1 MAKFSVSDMA
11 QQFTSPVKQPDISA
25 YTGSRDYFAKEED
38 PRILKVN
45 VNDIKNS
52 PNGVYTIALRFLANP
67 FVVEDM
73 NNTDPVFLRN
83 IIATREYKLP
93 IIAKINQ
100 FSYDPTE
107 TIKFPPEVAG
117 VKDEIN
123 ELWWAR
129 WKEDQ
134 VKTGLTKDATRRTRL
149 KKEQKLVD
157 SPTETYYALVQVIED
172 IQHPERQGKVF
183 VYQFGR
189 AILSILYKSQG
200 IELPSKY
207 KKANDTQTQTAQN
220 APQSKFSAKAKIRPY
235 PFDLVNAPIFVVEAK
250 FKDGTDNMP
259 NYDSSA
265 FIDEGME
272 GDRMPVSFVHPTR
285 GHVTMTDTSDIAQLT
300 MYAEWLESIDAPD
313 PSDFAYKG
321 RTPEEHKAIEEYLKY
336 QTDKD
341 YQFKV
346 NAQAELEKANR
357 LKEGRYGS
365 RFGNQPTPTFNEGVA
380 PQQPA
385 YHQPAYAQP
394 QVQPAPQP
402 SFQQPV
408 AQPTPQPAPQPT
420 FQQPAP
426 QPAPQPQAQSIN
438 TDDLPF

>member
-11 QQFTSPVKQPDISA
+11 QQFTSPVTQPDISA

-38 PRILKVN
+38 PRLLKIKVK
-45 VNDIKNS
+45 DIKNA
-52 PNGVYTIALRFLANP
+52 PNGVYPIALRFLANP

-83 IIATREYKLP
+83 IIATREYELP
-93 IIAKINQ
+93 IISKINR
-100 FSYDPTE
+100 FKNDPTE
-107 TIKFPPEVAG
+107 TIKFPPEVAR
-117 VKDEIN
+117 VKDEIS

-134 VKTGLTKDATRRTRL
+134 IKTGLKKDDTRRTRL
-149 KKEQKLVD
+149 KKEKLVD
-157 SPTETYYALVQVIED
+157 SPSERYYALVQVVED

-183 VYQFGR
+183 VFQFGR

-207 KKANDTQTQTAQN
+207 KKANDTQSQTAQN
-220 APQSKFSAKAKIRPY
+220 APQSKFSAKAKVRPY

-250 FKDGTDNMP
+250 IKDGTENMP

-265 FIDEGME
+265 FIDEGYE

-285 GHVTMTDTSDIAQLT
+285 GQVTMTDTSDINQLT
-300 MYAEWLESIDAPD
+300 MYAEWLESINAPD
-313 PSDFAYKG
+313 PSEFAYKG
-321 RTPEEHKAIEEYLKY
+321 HTHEERQAIEEYLKY
-336 QTDKD
+336 HTDKD

-346 NAQAELEKANR
+346 NAEAELDKATR
-357 LKEGRYGS
+357 MKEVAYSS
-365 RFGNQPTPTFNEGVA
+365 RFGNQPAPTFNEGVA

-385 YHQPAYAQP
+385 YQQPAYAQP

-402 SFQQPV
+402 S
-408 AQPTPQPAPQPT
+408 

>member
-11 QQFTSPVKQPDISA
+11 QQFTSPVTQPDISA
-25 YTGSRDYFAKEED
+25 YTGSIDYFAKEED
-38 PRILKVN
+38 PRLLKIKVK
-45 VNDIKNS
+45 DIKNA
-52 PNGVYTIALRFLANP
+52 PNGVYPIALRFLANP

-83 IIATREYKLP
+83 IIATREYELP
-93 IIAKINQ
+93 IISKINR
-100 FSYDPTE
+100 FKNDPTE
-107 TIKFPPEVAG
+107 TIKFPPEVAR
-117 VKDEIN
+117 VKDEIS

-134 VKTGLTKDATRRTRL
+134 IKTGLKKDDTRRTRL
-149 KKEQKLVD
+149 KKEKLVD
-157 SPTETYYALVQVIED
+157 SPSERYYALVQVVED

-183 VYQFGR
+183 VFQFGR

-207 KKANDTQTQTAQN
+207 KKANDTQSQTAQN

-250 FKDGTDNMP
+250 IKDGTENMP

-265 FIDEGME
+265 FIDEGYE

-285 GHVTMTDTSDIAQLT
+285 GQVTMTDTSDINQLT

-313 PSDFAYKG
+313 PSEFAYKG
-321 RTPEEHKAIEEYLKY
+321 HTSEERQAIEEYLKY
-336 QTDKD
+336 HTDKD

-346 NAQAELEKANR
+346 NAEAELDKANR
-357 LKEGRYGS
+357 MKEGSYGS
-365 RFGNQPTPTFNEGVA
+365 RFGTQPTPTFNEGVA

-394 QVQPAPQP
+394 QVQPAPHP

-408 AQPTPQPAPQPT
+408 AQPAPQPAPQPT
-420 FQQPAP
+420 FQQPAT
-426 QPAPQPQAQSIN
+426 QPQAQAISD
-438 TDDLPF
+438 DDLPF

>member
-25 YTGSRDYFAKEED
+25 YTGSRDYFVKEED
-38 PRILKVN
+38 PRLLKIKVK
-45 VNDIKNS
+45 DIKNS
-52 PNGVYTIALRFLANP
+52 PNGVYPIALRFLANP

-83 IIATREYKLP
+83 IIATREYELP
-93 IIAKINQ
+93 IISKINR
-100 FSYDPTE
+100 FKNDPTE

-117 VKDEIN
+117 VKDEIS

-134 VKTGLTKDATRRTRL
+134 IKTGLKKDDTRRTRL
-149 KKEQKLVD
+149 KKDEKLVD
-157 SPTETYYALVQVIED
+157 SPSERYYALVQVVED

-183 VYQFGR
+183 VFQFGR

-207 KKANDTQTQTAQN
+207 KKASDTQAQTAQS

-250 FKDGTDNMP
+250 IKDGTENMP

-285 GHVTMTDTSDIAQLT
+285 GQVTMTDTSDINQLT

-313 PSDFAYKG
+313 PSEFAYKG
-321 RTPEEHKAIEEYLKY
+321 HTPEERKAIDEYLKY
-336 QTDKD
+336 HTDKD
-341 YQFKV
+341 YKFKV
-346 NAQAELEKANR
+346 NAEAELDKANR
-357 LKEGRYGS
+357 LKEGSYGS
-365 RFGNQPTPTFNEGVA
+365 RFGNQPAPTFNEGVA

-385 YHQPAYAQP
+385 YQQPAYAQP

-402 SFQQPV
+402 S
-408 AQPTPQPAPQPT
+408 

>member
-11 QQFTSPVKQPDISA
+11 QQFTSPVTQPDISA

-38 PRILKVN
+38 PRLLKIKVK
-45 VNDIKNS
+45 DIKNA
-52 PNGVYTIALRFLANP
+52 PNGVYPIALRFLANP

-83 IIATREYKLP
+83 IIATREYELP
-93 IIAKINQ
+93 IISKINR
-100 FSYDPTE
+100 FKNDPTE
-107 TIKFPPEVAG
+107 TIKFPPEVAK
-117 VKDEIN
+117 VKDEIS

-134 VKTGLTKDATRRTRL
+134 IKTGLKKDDTRRTRL
-149 KKEQKLVD
+149 KKEKLVD
-157 SPTETYYALVQVIED
+157 SPSERYYALVQVVED

-183 VYQFGR
+183 VFQFGR

-207 KKANDTQTQTAQN
+207 KKANDTQSQTAQN

-250 FKDGTDNMP
+250 IKDGTENMP

-265 FIDEGME
+265 FIDEGYE

-285 GHVTMTDTSDIAQLT
+285 GQVTMTDTSDIDQLT
-300 MYAEWLESIDAPD
+300 MYAEWLESINAPD
-313 PSDFAYKG
+313 PSEFAYKG
-321 RTPEEHKAIEEYLKY
+321 HTTEERQAIEEYLKY
-336 QTDKD
+336 HTDKD

-346 NAQAELEKANR
+346 NAEAELDKATR
-357 LKEGRYGS
+357 MKEVAYSS

-394 QVQPAPQP
+394 QVQAQPAPQP

-420 FQQPAP
+420 FHQPAT
-426 QPAPQPQAQSIN
+426 QPQAQAISD
-438 TDDLPF
+438 DDLPF

>member
-11 QQFTSPVKQPDISA
+11 QQFTTPVTQPDISA
-25 YTGSRDYFAKEED
+25 YTGRGNRGYFAKEED
-38 PRILKVN
+38 PRILKVK
-45 VNDIKNS
+45 VDDIKNS
-52 PNGVYTIALRFLANP
+52 PNGVYILALRFLANP

-73 NNTDPVFLRN
+73 SNTDPVFIRN

-93 IIAKINQ
+93 IISKINR
-100 FSYDPTE
+100 FKIDPTE
-107 TIKFPPEVAG
+107 TIKYPPEVAG

-123 ELWWAR
+123 ELWWSR
-129 WKEDQ
+129 WNEDQ
-134 VKTGLTKDATRRTRL
+134 IKTGLKKDDTRRTRL
-149 KKEQKLVD
+149 KKEKLVG
-157 SPTETYYALVQVIED
+157 SPTETYYALVQVVED
-172 IQHPERQGKVF
+172 VQHPERQGKVF

-189 AILSILYKSQG
+189 AILSILYRSQG

-207 KKANDTQTQTAQN
+207 KKTNEAQTQTAQS
-220 APQSKFSAKAKIRPY
+220 APQSKFSAKAKIRPN

-265 FIDEGME
+265 FIDEGIE

-285 GHVTMTDTSDIAQLT
+285 GQVTMTDMSDIEQLT

-313 PSDFAYKG
+313 PSEFAYKG
-321 RTPEEHKAIEEYLKY
+321 HTPEERKAIDEYLKY
-336 QTDKD
+336 HTDKD

-346 NAQAELEKANR
+346 NAEAELDKANR
-357 LKEGRYGS
+357 MKEGSYGS

-394 QVQPAPQP
+394 QVQAQP
-402 SFQQPV
+402 SFQQHV
-408 AQPTPQPAPQPT
+408 AQPAPQQAPQPT